1 MHLPSLANL
10 HKLLPLRY
18 LPVHLIVM
26 QQIYIFGIIQ
36 NPSWIGQ
43 SINYK
48 RRAETHMITAPLQ
61 PCPDVGSFTDRL

>member
-1 MHLPSLANL
+1 MHLPSLANNL

-18 LPVHLIVM
+18 LPVHLIGM

-48 RRAETHMITAPLQ
+48 RRAETDDY
-61 PCPDVGSFTDRL
+61 CPTPALSSC